1 MSPLTKSL
9 HLFTAHCLSRVFDLR
24 ASHAR
29 RKTVPCLP
37 PNRIEVRVRE
47 LSQLFNVMDPS
58 PFHEKELA
66 SDAEEFIVGWATELP
81 ADEPMSLLVHLD
93 QHPAGD
99 NPQKLI
105 AEAVHHYFRYKADV
119 TGRRLAHLTREGGHD
134 LLRGILFLTSCV
146 FVASLLSGFESTFMS
161 IFRESVLIGGWVA
174 MWRPMEVFLYER
186 WPLQAQRKLY
196 HALAEMPVQVRL
208 R

>member
-1 MSPLTKSL
+1 MSKSIQ
-9 HLFTAHCLSRVFDLR
+9 LFSSHALSRLFDTRPSR
-24 ASHAR
+24 AQREAA
-29 RKTVPCLP
+29 TPAI
-37 PNRIEVRVRE
+37 PNRIEVRLRE

-58 PFHEKELA
+58 PFHEKELDI
-66 SDAEEFIVGWATELP
+66 DAEEFIVGWASELP
-81 ADEPMSLLVHLD
+81 DDEPMSLLLHLD
-93 QHPAGD
+93 QRSNEDDPHT
-99 NPQKLI
+99 LI
-105 AEAVHHYFRYKADV
+105 SEAVHHYFQYKADV
-119 TGRRLAHLTREGGHD
+119 TRRRLTHLTREGWHD

-186 WPLQAQRKLY
+186 WPLKSLRTLY
-196 HALAEMPVQVRL
+196 LTLASMPIEVRL